1 MAIHFHEKEESAGIK
16 NKNLLKKWL
25 KDLIV
30 QEHASPGQINIVFT
44 SDNNVLELN
53 KKYLSRNYLTDIIA
67 FDYTENQVIAGDL
80 FISVTR
86 VRENS
91 EKFDV
96 TYKKELKRV
105 LVHGIL
111 HLLGYGDRTQKE
123 KSLMRQMEDRYLTNS
138 PEI

>member
-30 QEHASPGQINIVFT
+30 QEHGCPGQINIVLT

-53 KKYLSRNYLTDIIA
+53 KKYLSRNYLTDIIT

-91 EKFDV
+91 EKFHV
-96 TYKKELKRV
+96 PFKMELKRV
-105 LVHGIL
+105 LVHGVL
-111 HLLGYGDRTQKE
+111 HPLGYGDGTKRE
-123 KSLMRQMEDRYLTNS
+123 KSLMRQMEDRYLTIS

>member
-1 MAIHFHEKEESAGIK
+1 LAINFHEKDESAGIK

-30 QEHASPGQINIVFT
+30 LEHASPGQINIVLT

-53 KKYLSRNYLTDIIA
+53 NKYLSRNYLTDIIT
-67 FDYTENQVIAGDL
+67 FDYSENQVIAGDL

-96 TYKKELKRV
+96 TFKKELKRV
-105 LVHGIL
+105 IVHGVL
-111 HLLGYGDRTQKE
+111 HLLGYGDSTHKE
-123 KSLMRQMEDRYLTNS
+123 KSLMQQMEDRYLTIS

>member
-1 MAIHFHEKEESAGIK
+1 MAIHFHEKEASAGIK

-25 KDLIV
+25 KDLIML
-30 QEHASPGQINIVFT
+30 EHASPGQINIVLT

-53 KKYLSRNYLTDIIA
+53 KKYLSRNYHTDIIT
-67 FDYTENQVIAGDL
+67 FDYTENQIIAGDL

-86 VRENS
+86 VKENS

-96 TYKKELKRV
+96 PFKKELKRV
-105 LVHGIL
+105 IVHGVL
-111 HLLGYGDRTQKE
+111 HLLGYGDSNQKE
-123 KSLMRQMEDRYLTNS
+123 KSLMRKMEDHYLSNS

>member
-1 MAIHFHEKEESAGIK
+1 LAIHFHEKEETGGIK
-16 NKNLLKKWL
+16 NKNLLKKWI

-30 QEHASPGQINIVFT
+30 QEHASPGQINIVLT

-53 KKYLSRNYLTDIIA
+53 NKYLSRNYLTDIIT
-67 FDYTENQVIAGDL
+67 FDYTENQVIGGDL

-91 EKFDV
+91 EKFNV
-96 TYKKELKRV
+96 TFKKELKRV
-105 LVHGIL
+105 IIHGVL
-111 HLLGYGDRTQKE
+111 HLLGYGDSTQKE
-123 KSLMRQMEDRYLTNS
+123 KSLMRQMEDRYLINS

>member
-30 QEHASPGQINIVFT
+30 QEHASPGQINIVLT

-53 KKYLSRNYLTDIIA
+53 KKYLSRNYLTDIIT

-96 TYKKELKRV
+96 TFKKELKRV
-105 LVHGIL
+105 IVHGVL
-111 HLLGYGDRTQKE
+111 HLLGYGDSTQKE

>member
-30 QEHASPGQINIVFT
+30 QEHASPGQINIVLT
-44 SDNNVLELN
+44 SDNNVLVHN
-53 KKYLSRNYLTDIIA
+53 NKYLSRNYLTDIIT
-67 FDYTENQVIAGDL
+67 FDYSENQVIAGDL

-96 TYKKELKRV
+96 TFKKELKRV
-105 LVHGIL
+105 IVHGVL
-111 HLLGYGDRTQKE
+111 HLLGYGDSTQKE
-123 KSLMRQMEDRYLTNS
+123 KSLMQQMEDRYLTIS

>member
-1 MAIHFHEKEESAGIK
+1 MAINFHEKDESAGIK

-30 QEHASPGQINIVFT
+30 LEHASPGQINIVLT

-53 KKYLSRNYLTDIIA
+53 NKYLSRNYLTDIIT
-67 FDYTENQVIAGDL
+67 FDYSENQVIAGDL

-96 TYKKELKRV
+96 TFKKELKRV
-105 LVHGIL
+105 IVHGVL
-111 HLLGYGDRTQKE
+111 HLLGYGDSTHKE
-123 KSLMRQMEDRYLTNS
+123 KSLMQQMEDRYLTIS

>member
-1 MAIHFHEKEESAGIK
+1 MAINFHEKDESAGIK

-30 QEHASPGQINIVFT
+30 LEHASPGQINIVLT

-53 KKYLSRNYLTDIIA
+53 NKYLSRNYLTDIIT
-67 FDYTENQVIAGDL
+67 FDYSDNQVIAGDL

-96 TYKKELKRV
+96 TFKKELKRV
-105 LVHGIL
+105 IVHGVL

-123 KSLMRQMEDRYLTNS
+123 KSLMQQMEDRYLTIS

>member
-1 MAIHFHEKEESAGIK
+1 LAIHFHEKEESAGIK

-30 QEHASPGQINIVFT
+30 QERASPGQINIVFT
-44 SDNNVLELN
+44 SDSNVLELN
-53 KKYLSRNYLTDIIA
+53 NKYLSRNYLTDIIA

-80 FISVTR
+80 FISITR

-91 EKFDV
+91 EKFNV
-96 TYKKELKRV
+96 TFKKELKRV
-105 LVHGIL
+105 IVHGVL
-111 HLLGYGDRTQKE
+111 HLLGYGDGTKEE

>member
-30 QEHASPGQINIVFT
+30 LEHASPGQINIVLT

-80 FISVTR
+80 FIIVTR

-96 TYKKELKRV
+96 TFKKELKRV
-105 LVHGIL
+105 IVHGVL
-111 HLLGYGDRTQKE
+111 HLLGYGDSTQKE

-138 PEI
+138 TEI

>member
-30 QEHASPGQINIVFT
+30 LEHASPGQINIVLT

-53 KKYLSRNYLTDIIA
+53 NKYLSRNYLTDIIT

-96 TYKKELKRV
+96 TFKKELKRV
-105 LVHGIL
+105 IVHGVL
-111 HLLGYGDRTQKE
+111 HLLGYGDGTQKE
-123 KSLMRQMEDRYLTNS
+123 KSLMQQMEDHYLTIS

>member
-1 MAIHFHEKEESAGIK
+1 MAINFHEKDESAGIK

-30 QEHASPGQINIVFT
+30 LEHASPGQINIVLT

-53 KKYLSRNYLTDIIA
+53 NKYLSRNYLTDIIT

-91 EKFDV
+91 EKFNV
-96 TYKKELKRV
+96 TFKKELKRV
-105 LVHGIL
+105 IIHGVL
-111 HLLGYGDRTQKE
+111 HLLGYGDSTQKE
-123 KSLMRQMEDRYLTNS
+123 KSLMRQMEDRYLINS